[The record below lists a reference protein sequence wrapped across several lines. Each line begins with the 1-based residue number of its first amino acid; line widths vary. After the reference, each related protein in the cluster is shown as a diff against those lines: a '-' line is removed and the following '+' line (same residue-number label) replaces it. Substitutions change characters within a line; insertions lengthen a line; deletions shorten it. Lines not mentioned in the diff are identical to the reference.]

1 MKKRSN
7 SADSRVNSEAYQ
19 NIFKN
24 MREVMAIFEII
35 RDENGNAEDMIIKDV
50 NEAYVHYI
58 GIPREKAV
66 NQRASLIYGSEFVDQ
81 YFNLV
86 KSDSEIGTGK
96 QFETY
101 FPPLDKYYLTTLFKI
116 GEDLYAT
123 LGVDITKRVTLE
135 KELENERANLELKVQ
150 ERTKELLE
158 IERRLTEAQR
168 IAHLGNWELDLKTN
182 KLWFSDEVYNIFGF
196 NPEELTLELDLQ
208 KLEITYDVLL
218 NTIVHPDDKELLD
231 KAFKEALKGEKQY
244 DIDHRIMLPNGEERI
259 IHEQAELIFDENRIP
274 IKMSGTTQDI
284 SDRKKTEKKLKELI
298 QELKRSNEELKQF
311 AYVASHDL
319 QEPLRT
325 IASFTQLLER
335 RYKGKFDSDADEFMD
350 YIVEAAKRM
359 QNLINDL
366 LQYSKVMKDRCE
378 FKSVDMEII
387 LKETLFN
394 LRGAIKETKA
404 EITHDPL
411 PEVIGDK
418 NQLTQL
424 FQNIISNSLKFRKEN
439 ESPRIHISAEKNTQE
454 DKYVISIADNGIGME
469 QQYADRIFKIFQ
481 RLHTMDEYD
490 GTGIGLAISKR
501 IIERHNGEI
510 WVESS
515 PGKGSTFYFTLPL

>member
-1 MKKRSN
+1 ML
-7 SADSRVNSEAYQ
+7 
-19 NIFKN
+19 
-24 MREVMAIFEII
+24 
-35 RDENGNAEDMIIKDV
+35 IKDV
-50 NEAYVHYI
+50 NEAYVQFI
-58 GIPREKAV
+58 GIPREKAI
-66 NQRASLIYGSEFVDQ
+66 NQHASLIYGPEFVDQ

-123 LGVDITKRVTLE
+123 LGVDITRRVTLE
-135 KELENERANLELKVQ
+135 KELEKERSNLELKVQ

-158 IERRLTEAQR
+158 SERKLIEAQR

-182 KLWFSDEVYNIFGF
+182 KLWFSDEVYNIFEF
-196 NPEELTLELDLQ
+196 NPEEFTLGLDFQ
-208 KLEITYDVLL
+208 KLEITYDILL
-218 NTIVHPDDKELLD
+218 NMIVHPDDRDLLD
-231 KAFKEALKGEKQY
+231 KAFKDALNGENKY
-244 DIDHRIMLPNGEERI
+244 DIDHRILLPDGKERI
-259 IHEQAELIFDENRIP
+259 IHEQAELIYDGDGNP

-284 SDRKKTEKKLKELI
+284 TDHKRTEKRLKELI
-298 QELKRSNEELKQF
+298 EELKRSNEELKQF

-335 RYKGKFDSDADEFMD
+335 RYKGKLDSDADEFMD

-366 LQYSKVMKDRCE
+366 LQYSKVMKDKCE
-378 FKSVDMEII
+378 FKSVDMEIV

-394 LRGAIKETKA
+394 LRGAIKETNA

-418 NQLTQL
+418 NQLIQL
-424 FQNIISNSLKFRKEN
+424 FQNIIGNSLKFRKEN
-439 ESPRIHISAEKNTQE
+439 EPLRIHISAEKNAQE
-454 DKYVISIADNGIGME
+454 DKYVFSVQDNGIGME
-469 QQYADRIFKIFQ
+469 QQYTDRIFKIFQ

-501 IIERHNGEI
+501 IIEMHDGEI